1 MKVVLNAGTSG
12 LPIAA
17 ANDVQ
22 QAVEAMLDGMG
33 NAAINQTHQI
43 MVKHHAVNFTI
54 TDKNEIN
61 YYVNV
66 NSYL

>member
-17 ANDVQ
+17 ANGVQ
-22 QAVEAMLDGMG
+22 QAIEAMLDGMG

-43 MVKHHAVNFTI
+43 MFQGHAVNFTI

-61 YYVNV
+61 YYVRV

>member
-22 QAVEAMLDGMG
+22 QAIEAMLDGMG
-33 NAAINQTHQI
+33 NAAIN
-43 MVKHHAVNFTI
+43 
-54 TDKNEIN
+54 
-61 YYVNV
+61 
-66 NSYL
+66 